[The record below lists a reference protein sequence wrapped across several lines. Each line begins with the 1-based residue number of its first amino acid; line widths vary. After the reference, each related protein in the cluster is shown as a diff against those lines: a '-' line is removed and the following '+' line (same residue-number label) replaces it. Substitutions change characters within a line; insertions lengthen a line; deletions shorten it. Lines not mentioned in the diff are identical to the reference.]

1 MSFFKAYDMRGT
13 FAVDFDLDEVYRI
26 GRALPQVVK
35 GSRWLIARDGRLSSE
50 AMREALLLGLH
61 DAGVEVTDLGLST
74 TSMLYFFTGEDGFD
88 GSVMIT
94 ASHNPPTDNGLKVSC
109 TGARPVSY
117 ASGLKDVEKIVKD
130 LSARRFEPARV
141 ASLPQTSPKEQDAY
155 KARYLAW
162 QEAHGHFADL
172 SSLRLAVDC
181 SNGMSAL
188 FARRLFPNALILN
201 DVVDGHFPAHSPNP
215 LNPTA
220 REQVARAV
228 REQGLDAGLIFDG
241 DADRAMF
248 VDETGAFVQCD
259 YLIPVVA
266 DETDSSG
273 AYRREHPT
281 ILHDIRSS
289 RGAIE
294 TLREKGFEPVMV
306 PVGPALAKPLMR
318 EREAC
323 AGGELAG
330 HYYFREFHFCDSGFL
345 ASARVLSALAK
356 SRERGETFS
365 SMMKPIVSRYANSGE
380 RNYKTNDKEGAIVRM
395 VAVAESFGAVRAR
408 SDMDGVRLE
417 FDEGWLNVRQS
428 NTEPFLRLLVEH
440 RSPMMLQKWIAAL
453 ETALG

>member
-35 GSRWLIARDGRLSSE
+35 GSRWLIGRDGRLSSE
-50 AMREALLLGLH
+50 AMRAALLLGLH
-61 DAGVEVTDLGLST
+61 DAGAEVTDLGLST

-94 ASHNPPTDNGLKVSC
+94 ASHNPPSDNGLKVSC
-109 TGARPVSY
+109 RGARPVSY
-117 ASGLKDVEKIVKD
+117 ASGLQDVEKIVKG
-130 LSARRFEPARV
+130 LSALRFDPARV
-141 ASLPQTSPKEQDAY
+141 ASLPTTSTAEQDAY

-162 QEAHGHFADL
+162 QEAHGRFSSL
-172 SSLRLAVDC
+172 QSLRLAIDC

-188 FARRLFPNALILN
+188 FVKRLFPNALILN
-201 DVVDGHFPAHSPNP
+201 DIVDGNFPAHSPNP
-215 LNPTA
+215 LNPAA
-220 REQVARAV
+220 REMVSRAV

-259 YLIPVVA
+259 YLIPIVA
-266 DETDSSG
+266 DETDLSG
-273 AYRREHPT
+273 AHRRVHPAV
-281 ILHDIRSS
+281 LHDIRSS

-330 HYYFREFHFCDSGFL
+330 HYYFREFHFCDSGLL
-345 ASARVLSALAK
+345 AAARVLSALVKA
-356 SRERGETFS
+356 RERGETFS
-365 SMMKPIVSRYANSGE
+365 AMMRPIVSRYANSGE
-380 RNYKTNDKEGAIVRM
+380 RNYRTDDKDGAIARM
-395 VAVAESFGAVRAR
+395 VAAAESFGAVRAR

-417 FDEGWLNVRQS
+417 FDEGWLNVRKS

-440 RSPMMLQKWIAAL
+440 RSPETLQKWIAAL
-453 ETALG
+453 EAVLG